1 MLISKKKVIIYS
13 DGSCINNPGAGGY
26 AALLIHDSK
35 KYSEKVIYGNEKHTT
50 NNRMELMAAIAG
62 LKALKS
68 SCEVTVIS
76 DSKYLVNGMS
86 IWIKKWQ
93 INNFLNAQ
101 KKPIPNQD
109 LWQELLKLANYH
121 SINWQ
126 WVKAHNGDELNER
139 VDEIARQQAYMIN
152 N

>member
-1 MLISKKKVIIYS
+1 MTAAKKKVIIYS
-13 DGSCINNPGAGGY
+13 DGSCLNNPGAGGY
-26 AALLIHDSK
+26 AALLIHDEK
-35 KYSEKVIYGNEKHTT
+35 KYSEKVIYGNEKYTT
-50 NNRMELMAAIAG
+50 NNRMELTAAIVG

-68 SCEVTVIS
+68 PCDVTVIS
-76 DSKYLVNGMS
+76 DSKYLVSGMS
-86 IWIKKWQ
+86 LWIKKWQ
-93 INNFLNAQ
+93 TNNFLNAQ

-126 WVKAHNGDELNER
+126 WVKAHNGNELNER